1 MYLLMHNK
9 NLKLYLL
16 ILVNVL
22 WTYMN
27 INILIN

>member
-16 ILVNVL
+16 ILVNAL

-27 INILIN
+27 ILIN